1 MILDIVKIGNS
12 RGVRLPKSLL
22 DGITSSKVIAE
33 RKGDLIILK
42 PSNPRDGW
50 EKQIKKVL
58 AEDEQKDIGSLT
70 EFEEITNE
78 FDEEE
83 WTW

>member
-12 RGVRLPKSLL
+12 KGVRLPKSLL
-22 DGITSSKVIAE
+22 DGITSSKVVAE

-58 AEDEQKDIGSLT
+58 AEAEHKDIGSLT

>member
-12 RGVRLPKSLL
+12 KGVRLPKSLL
-22 DGITSSKVIAE
+22 EGITSSKVVAE
-33 RKGDLIILK
+33 RKGDSIILR

-50 EKQIKKVL
+50 EEKIKMVL
-58 AEDEQKDIGSLT
+58 AEEKYKDSDDLS

>member
-12 RGVRLPKSLL
+12 KGVRLPKSLL

-33 RKGDLIILK
+33 RKGDLIILR

-50 EKQIKKVL
+50 EKQIKKIL
-58 AEDEQKDIGSLT
+58 AEEIDGDDDNLP

>member
-12 RGVRLPKSLL
+12 KGVRLPKVLL
-22 DGITSSKVIAE
+22 DGINSSKVIAE
-33 RKGDLIILK
+33 RKGDCIILK
-42 PSNPRDGW
+42 PSNPREGW

-58 AEDEQKDIGSLT
+58 SEEINKNSESLS
-70 EFEEITNE
+70 EFESTTNE

>member
-12 RGVRLPKSLL
+12 KGVRLPKSLL
-22 DGITSSKVIAE
+22 EGITSSKVVAE
-33 RKGDLIILK
+33 KKGDSIILR

-58 AEDEQKDIGSLT
+58 AEERNKDRGDLS
-70 EFEEITNE
+70 EFGEITND

>member
-12 RGVRLPKSLL
+12 KGVRLPKALL
-22 DGITSSKVIAE
+22 EGLTSTKVVAE

-42 PSNPRDGW
+42 PCNPREAW
-50 EKQIKKVL
+50 KEQIRKAL
-58 AEDEQKDIGSLT
+58 AEEKSKNDDGLSS
-70 EFEEITNE
+70 FEDVTNE

-83 WTW
+83 WIW